1 VTVAAAV
8 VVVAM
13 VALAPGA
20 TAQGGGS
27 SSSRSGSAP
36 TTTVKPA
43 TSSKSSG
50 SSTSGSSKSGA
61 STTSSSGSTK
71 SSTSSSSKSS
81 SSKSSSKSGSSQ
93 SGSSKKSKSV
103 DVLKASRSKVDKTV
117 GTLAAQVAEQQRVA
131 DTKKA
136 AADAAAAAATA
147 AAAKVEAANA
157 AVEKTEA
164 LVRKYAV
171 SAFVRPPASNDLAV
185 LALREA
191 DQASYAN
198 QMLKTLADDRAR
210 VVFDLQRQ
218 MKTAAAERSNA
229 DAASATAQ
237 SEADAA
243 QAELDRL
250 NGLRT
255 DQDALA
261 RSLDQRLDRAL
272 AEAAAVKQVDGA
284 AGDALEASEV
294 ALRASG
300 PASPPSDG
308 TAKPAKS
315 KSPATTPTTAK
326 PTPTTT
332 AQPAPATTAKPAPAP
347 AAAPASNIVQW
358 TDVTRVNGIWVKKSI
373 AGRVQSLVNAA
384 AAAGF
389 TLTGG
394 GYRDPNEQIRFR
406 TANCGPTY
414 YDIYQK
420 PASKCIPPT
429 SPPGLSMHEQGLA
442 IDFISN
448 GSIIS
453 KRTNPAYVWLS
464 KNAAQYGLYNLPSE
478 PWHWS
483 TNGK

>member
-1 VTVAAAV
+1 
-8 VVVAM
+8 
-13 VALAPGA
+13 
-20 TAQGGGS
+20 
-27 SSSRSGSAP
+27 
-36 TTTVKPA
+36 
-43 TSSKSSG
+43 
-50 SSTSGSSKSGA
+50 
-61 STTSSSGSTK
+61 
-71 SSTSSSSKSS
+71 
-81 SSKSSSKSGSSQ
+81 
-93 SGSSKKSKSV
+93 
-103 DVLKASRSKVDKTV
+103 
-117 GTLAAQVAEQQRVA
+117 VA

-136 AADAAAAAATA
+136 TADAAAAAAAA

-218 MKTAAAERSNA
+218 MKAAAAERSNA
-229 DAASATAQ
+229 DAASATAKG
-237 SEADAA
+237 EADAA

-250 NGLRT
+250 NGLRS
-255 DQDALA
+255 DQDTLA

-294 ALRASG
+294 ALRATG
-300 PASPPSDG
+300 PASPPSDA
-308 TAKPAKS
+308 TAS
-315 KSPATTPTTAK
+315 KSAKTKNPATTATTAK

-332 AQPAPATTAKPAPAP
+332 AKPAPPTTAKPVPSTTAKPAPA
-347 AAAPASNIVQW
+347 AAPPSNIVQW

-420 PASKCIPPT
+420 PASQCIPPT
-429 SPPGLSMHEQGLA
+429 APPGLSMHEQGLA
-442 IDFISN
+442 IDFMSN

-464 KNAAQYGLYNLPSE
+464 TNAAKYGLYNLPSE